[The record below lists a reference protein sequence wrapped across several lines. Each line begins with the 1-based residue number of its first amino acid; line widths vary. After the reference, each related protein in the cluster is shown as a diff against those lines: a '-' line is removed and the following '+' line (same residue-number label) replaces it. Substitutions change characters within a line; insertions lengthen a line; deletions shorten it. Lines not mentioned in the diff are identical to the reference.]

1 MSRLNPW
8 NPSNQPSK
16 SFNNNQSH
24 MSVAVGWGRKYIFII
39 FFLLFKPPH
48 SHSNLLGIW
57 ISNVHLP
64 FGLVVGEMTFWPQWE
79 HSSLVIF
86 SNSSNVL
93 SNLIQLEQQQ
103 SLIKVF
109 KAGTE
114 HLNNRETFIC
124 LLWWHKENLFAY
136 FSGHSVN

>member
-1 MSRLNPW
+1 MPMSRLNPQT
-8 NPSNQPSK
+8 NLLKASITNKATCLSLSDEVESRI
-16 SFNNNQSH
+16 SF
-24 MSVAVGWGRKYIFII
+24 I

-109 KAGTE
+109 KARTE

-136 FSGHSVN
+136 FSGH